1 MEKLQIDSL
10 DDLHQRRSKK
20 WRTYPTDVLPLFVA
34 EMDLPVAEPIK
45 RTLHEMIDSSDLG
58 YGSVV
63 PELAEAFN
71 HFSSRNWN
79 WSIDPN
85 QFHLATD
92 VAIGSIQVLGKFT
105 NPGDKI
111 GLSSPTYND
120 IFNWIRGI
128 SAEAVDIPLARDAD
142 GAWSLD
148 LVGIEEAFTSGVRA
162 YVLCNPHNPV
172 GYVPSR
178 LELEHLA
185 DLADEYGVLVLS
197 DEIHSPLV
205 YARSAFTPYL
215 SINEQAKRTGVVI
228 TSASK
233 AWNLAGLKCAQIIT
247 ADESRANAVN
257 TLPESMA
264 MGSSL
269 LGAWASV
276 AAYTEGEVWLT
287 SAIKLLDENRK
298 LVQQLL
304 AENLPEANYRIPDA
318 TYLAWLDLS
327 AYQPVEPA
335 AHILKFAKVAF
346 SEGITFGPAGAGHVR
361 LNFATSTQII
371 TEAITRAAAVLRD
384 R

>member
-1 MEKLQIDSL
+1 MENLGIASI

-45 RTLHEMIDSSDLG
+45 RTLHAMIDSSDLG
-58 YGSVV
+58 YSSVV

-79 WSIDPN
+79 WSINPS
-85 QFHLATD
+85 QFQLATD
-92 VAIGSIQVLGKFT
+92 VAIASIHVLGRFT

-111 GLSSPTYND
+111 GLSTPAYND
-120 IFNWIRGI
+120 IFNWISGI
-128 SAEAVDIPLARDAD
+128 SAEAIDIPLARDLE

-148 LVGIEEAFTSGVRA
+148 LVGIEEAFAGGVKA

-185 DLADEYGVLVLS
+185 DLADEFGVLILS

-205 YARSAFTPYL
+205 YTRATFTPYL
-215 SINEQAKRTGVVI
+215 SINEQARRTGVVV

-247 ADESRANAVN
+247 ADDARANALK

-276 AAYTEGEVWLT
+276 TAYNEGGSWLS

-304 AENLPEANYRIPDA
+304 AEHLPQASYRLPDA
-318 TYLAWLDLS
+318 TYLAWIDLS
-327 AYQPVEPA
+327 AYQPVKPA
-335 AHILKFAKVAF
+335 EHILEHAKVAF

-361 LNFATSTQII
+361 LNFATSPEII
-371 TEAITRAAAVLRD
+371 TEAIKRSATVLLD